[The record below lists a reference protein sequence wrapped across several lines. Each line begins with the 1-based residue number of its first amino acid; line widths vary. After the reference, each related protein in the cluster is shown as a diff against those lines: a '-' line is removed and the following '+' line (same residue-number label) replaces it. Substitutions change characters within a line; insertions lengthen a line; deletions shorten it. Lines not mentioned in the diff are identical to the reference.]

1 MNKLVLVFIFLF
13 FEGVSQNDSL
23 ETIPLKQ
30 NTDLN
35 VIFQE
40 NSGESPDT
48 ELKAYTFL
56 NTAKEEQ
63 DSAEIILRYNQIA
76 QQSAPK
82 ERITY
87 LDSVILFSK
96 PFDDFNSTFN
106 AYLDQAFVYLEL
118 YVYKKALNATLKA
131 YTLARDYNDTDM
143 QINALLLM
151 AHINALWNN
160 ESVSLSIYS
169 KIDSLKS
176 LPGTKQDANLDLMI
190 QLNKSNAYL
199 QSKTPDSALVYI
211 NHAFEKNN
219 LKKTFFYESYVWNS
233 GKAYF
238 QKEEYERGLDSINKI
253 ASSNPSPYQRALANY
268 YEAKYYNL
276 SGKKDSA
283 IVHYLKIDTLISKHK
298 LVFPEMK
305 EVYNAINDYYFEKG
319 NQATQFLYLNKLIKS
334 LNTHADISN
343 YISNTTRELYEI
355 PEIIYL
361 KETQIEE
368 LQRKENQTRS
378 RAIIIGAVLMVIII
392 FSIFYILKQ
401 RSYKKRF
408 QLLMSEKISEEEK
421 SRADIQNAAISV
433 EIIQDLMQKLENFE
447 KNKGFIESDISLNEI
462 AKRFQTNSTYLSK
475 VVNLKKDKNFSNY
488 INDLRIEYCI
498 ETLHANEKLRNY
510 TIKAIAEEV
519 GFNNPQ
525 SFSNAFYKYSG
536 IYPSYFIS
544 QLNKKAKQ

>member
-1 MNKLVLVFIFLF
+1 MNKLILVFIFLF

-23 ETIPLKQ
+23 ESIPLKQ
-30 NTDLN
+30 DTNLN
-35 VIFQE
+35 VIFQK
-40 NSGESPDT
+40 NSRESIDT
-48 ELKAYTFL
+48 EMEVYTFL
-56 NTAKEEQ
+56 DKAKEEQ

-76 QQSAPK
+76 QQSTPK

-96 PFDDFNSTFN
+96 TLDNFISTFN

-118 YVYKKALNATLKA
+118 YEYKKALNATLKA
-131 YTLARDYNDTDM
+131 YILARDFNDTDM
-143 QINALLLM
+143 QINALLLI

-176 LPGTKQDANLDLMI
+176 LPASKQDANLDLMI

-199 QSKTPDSALVYI
+199 QSKMPDSALVYI
-211 NHAFEKNN
+211 NKAFEKNN
-219 LKKTFFYESYVWNS
+219 LKKTFFYESYVWNA
-233 GKAYF
+233 GKAYY

-253 ASSNPSPYQRALANY
+253 AFSNPSPYQRALAKY
-268 YEAKYYNL
+268 YEAKYFNL
-276 SGKKDSA
+276 IGKKDRA
-283 IVHYLKIDTLISKHK
+283 IADYLKIDTLISKHK

-319 NQATQFLYLNKLIKS
+319 DQATQFLYLNKLIKS

-355 PEIIYL
+355 PEIIFL
-361 KETQIEE
+361 KEAQIEQ
-368 LQRKENQTRS
+368 LQKKENQTRNK
-378 RAIIIGAVLMVIII
+378 AMIIGAVLIVIII

-408 QLLMSEKISEEEK
+408 QLLMSEKIDEEEK
-421 SRADIQNAAISV
+421 SQADNQNASISV
-433 EIIQDLMQKLENFE
+433 EIIQELMQKLENFE
-447 KNKGFIESDISLNEI
+447 KNKKFVESDISLNEI

-510 TIKAIAEEV
+510 TIKAIAEEM

-544 QLNKKAKQ
+544 QLNKKEKQ